1 MKIPRL
7 IMVSKIIK
15 SSEFRRAMFL
25 SRLMGALP
33 NCRQPVPIGDRDG
46 PLVRWRCLLRYVI
59 TIVIIASKGETS
71 MLKTSVR
78 RVGNSLGVT
87 LPRTIIEN
95 YHLSEGDELHL
106 LEMKDGIVL
115 TPFDPK
121 FAQWAASFERL
132 NRRYRN
138 TLKALAK

>member
-1 MKIPRL
+1 
-7 IMVSKIIK
+7 
-15 SSEFRRAMFL
+15 
-25 SRLMGALP
+25 
-33 NCRQPVPIGDRDG
+33 
-46 PLVRWRCLLRYVI
+46 
-59 TIVIIASKGETS
+59 

-95 YHLSEGDELHL
+95 YHLNEGDELHL

-121 FAQWAASFERL
+121 FAHWAASFERL

-138 TLKALAK
+138 TLRALAK